1 VEAEDREALD
11 VLFGIAYAEL
21 RRIASGVLRGDANA
35 TLTPTS
41 LVNEAWFKLA
51 RRPEVAQ
58 TSLLHFKRIA
68 ARAMRQVLVE
78 AARRR
83 SAQIRGNGS
92 LKVSLDDIEIGASA
106 NEKGK
111 DILALDAALDELNR
125 ISPRQARLVEGRFFG
140 GLDIEESAESL
151 GVSRATVMR
160 EWRSARAWLACRIQ
174 ESL

>member
-1 VEAEDREALD
+1 MEVEDREALD
-11 VLFGIAYAEL
+11 VLFNLAYAEL
-21 RRIASGVLRGDANA
+21 RRIASGVLRGDGNA

-83 SAQIRGNGS
+83 SAQIRGSGGI
-92 LKVSLDDIEIGASA
+92 KVSLDEDLLGTDDSS
-106 NEKGK
+106 KSR
-111 DILALDAALDELNR
+111 DILALDCALDELNR
-125 ISPRQARLVEGRFFG
+125 ISPRQAKLVEGRFFG
-140 GLDIEESAESL
+140 GLDVDESAESL
-151 GVSRATVMR
+151 GISRSTVMR
-160 EWRSARAWLACRIQ
+160 EWRSARAWLACRIR